1 MIILWLLLQAHFL
14 FRSLT
19 FPDSALIPVT
29 TRFLSVLPKALTSA
43 LPKRS
48 QPGRHIL
55 SAQRPANST
64 RRSSAP
70 VRWPSWL
77 QLHVLKSYSRLSSW
91 CLGLNR
97 LALKSATYVSR
108 KSPDLPVSEVKLP
121 FFFLLSRKPQ
131 SLVTT
136 FSFPSSLKL
145 SPPPILKS
153 G

>member
-1 MIILWLLLQAHFL
+1 MRVGWNVISNEKKVESSDEWSPPCSKESLSDAKFVHTYLASPCILPPGPGHWDHWAK
-14 FRSLT
+14 
-19 FPDSALIPVT
+19 V
-29 TRFLSVLPKALTSA
+29 
-43 LPKRS
+43 S
-48 QPGRHIL
+48 QE
-55 SAQRPANST
+55 
-64 RRSSAP
+64 
-70 VRWPSWL
+70 
-77 QLHVLKSYSRLSSW
+77 LSSW